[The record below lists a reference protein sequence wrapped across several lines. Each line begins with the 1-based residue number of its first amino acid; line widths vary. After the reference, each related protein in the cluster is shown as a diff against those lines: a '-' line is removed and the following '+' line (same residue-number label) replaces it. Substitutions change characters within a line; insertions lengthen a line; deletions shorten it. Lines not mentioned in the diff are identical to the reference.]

1 MRYALR
7 MHIRSLIAAVLTAA
21 LIGAPVPSAAGDSV
35 APPRTKIVPRAGH
48 AIAPLPTDA
57 AVRKGMLAIRDLVAT
72 NHSLITHRRM
82 PPDHALRFAA
92 QVKVEADRILATSS
106 LTGEARDKLH
116 ALLEEI
122 VTGLGA
128 VAKPADGMT
137 AIDGLGRADAALARY
152 PEEFDHPGWVPAQS
166 LE

>member
-1 MRYALR
+1 MQWHRL
-7 MHIRSLIAAVLTAA
+7 AAVFIVA
-21 LIGAPVPSAAGDSV
+21 LLVGAPVASWSAEK
-35 APPRTKIVPRAGH
+35 TKIVPRAGH

-57 AVRKGMLAIRDLVAT
+57 AVQKGMTAIRDLVAT
-72 NHSLITHRRM
+72 NHSLVTHRRM

-106 LTGEARDKLH
+106 LSGEARDKLK

-128 VAKPADGMT
+128 VAKPAEGAT
-137 AIDGLGRADAALARY
+137 AMEGLARADAALARY
-152 PEEFDHPGWVPAQS
+152 PEEFDHPGWKPLQAV
-166 LE
+166 E